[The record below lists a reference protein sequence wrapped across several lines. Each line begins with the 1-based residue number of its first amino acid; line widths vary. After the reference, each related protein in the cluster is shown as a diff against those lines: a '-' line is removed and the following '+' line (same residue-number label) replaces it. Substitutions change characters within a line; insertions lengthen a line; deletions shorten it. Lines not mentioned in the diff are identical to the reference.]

1 MRFGNLTNHF
11 CTKLLQISRLKNIF
25 PTKTL
30 VNLYNGL
37 FRPYIEFDLLAWGG
51 VQPSKL
57 KGLINC
63 QKKCIR
69 NIKKS
74 KCNSHTNSIL
84 KKLNIQK
91 FNDLFDLNC
100 KLFMHSF
107 VHNKLPSCF
116 ESMFKKSNSLRTKT
130 LLYRFAKKSSLRN
143 LPSFILPG
151 KWNSLAQDLKA
162 LKNRIL

>member
-1 MRFGNLTNHF
+1 MHYFKLTPE
-11 CTKLLQISRLKNIF
+11 KIAR
-25 PTKTL
+25 
-30 VNLYNGL
+30 
-37 FRPYIEFDLLAWGG
+37 
-51 VQPSKL
+51 
-57 KGLINC
+57 
-63 QKKCIR
+63 KKCIR
-69 NIKKS
+69 NINKS
-74 KCNSHTNSIL
+74 KYNSHTNPIF
-84 KKLNIQK
+84 KKLNILK
-91 FNDLFDLNC
+91 LNDLFDLNC

>member
-1 MRFGNLTNHF
+1 MFGPNNKKINLNNLSLSTERIGDD
-11 CTKLLQISRLKNIF
+11 CPTKSFKFVGVNIDINLSWNTHINKVKSKFSSDSLQISRLMNIF

-37 FRPYIEFDLLAWGG
+37 FRPHIELVLLYWGV

-69 NIKKS
+69 NINKS
-74 KCNSHTNSIL
+74 KYNSHTNPIF
-84 KKLNIQK
+84 KKLNILK

-116 ESMFKKSNSLRTKT
+116 ESMF
-130 LLYRFAKKSSLRN
+130 
-143 LPSFILPG
+143 
-151 KWNSLAQDLKA
+151 
-162 LKNRIL
+162 